1 MLGYAVIS
9 GLAYARIY
17 YIPPRNLNI
26 VFRLLFVKQP
36 PPQAPRSQCW
46 EGALGDPVFFVVFF
60 VCLHCHDKPRFNIE
74 IGGRGGTQ
82 VKHEFPLSMYLTKTF
97 FEELATFM
105 TSTV

>member
-26 VFRLLFVKQP
+26 VFRLPFVKQP

-46 EGALGDPVFFVVFF
+46 EGALGDPVFFLFLLF
-60 VCLHCHDKPRFNIE
+60 ACI
-74 IGGRGGTQ
+74 
-82 VKHEFPLSMYLTKTF
+82 
-97 FEELATFM
+97 AM
-105 TSTV
+105 TSRGSTLKSGGGGQAIGQQMRLGIYFAHTGTPFKRPAWY